1 MVMFVKRRKINF
13 FQLTIAALGLII
25 LGGIFGQPA
34 LNSLASQPLQP
45 AAVIKIVDGDTLDVS
60 MAGCRLPSTG
70 SAEQC
75 TVQLACIDTPEAK
88 AKPFFQQS
96 KDRLT
101 ALVPPGTA
109 IMVRDTGNITPD
121 GKRVV
126 GEVFVKNKSVNL
138 QMVREGKAVIYCK
151 NLENC
156 AGARNSYL
164 SAEAAAKREGLG
176 VWNPKQPLTQFRET
190 HPCSN

>member
-1 MVMFVKRRKINF
+1 MKRRKHF
-13 FQLTIAALGLII
+13 FELTIAALVLI
-25 LGGIFGQPA
+25 LMGGIFGQPA
-34 LNSLASQPLQP
+34 LNSQASPPLLP
-45 AAVIKIVDGDTLDVS
+45 ATVTKIVDGDTLDVR

-70 SAEQC
+70 GAEQC
-75 TVQLACIDTPEAK
+75 TVQLACIDTLEAE

-96 KDRLT
+96 KDRLA

-109 IMVRDTGNITPD
+109 IMVRDTGRITPD
-121 GKRVV
+121 RKRIV

-138 QMVREGKAVIYCK
+138 QMVREGQAVIYCK
-151 NLENC
+151 NLDNC

-190 HPCSN
+190 HPCPG

>member
-1 MVMFVKRRKINF
+1 VKRRKKLNF
-13 FQLTIAALGLII
+13 LQLTIAALGLII
-25 LGGIFGQPA
+25 LGVIFGQPA
-34 LNSLASQPLQP
+34 LNSQASQSLLP
-45 AAVIKIVDGDTLDVS
+45 ATVTKIVDGDTLDVR

-70 SAEQC
+70 SSQEC
-75 TVQLACIDTPEAK
+75 RVQLACIDTPEAK

-121 GKRVV
+121 GKRIV

-151 NLENC
+151 NLDNC

-190 HPCSN
+190 HPCPG